1 MVLRRLLLGSI
12 ISSLYLVVGQ
22 TITCYNCTSSRTCSP
37 SKDVC
42 TATACYIVTEDNYM
56 ASGCATDAVTF
67 TVNNTNVAGLC
78 YRPDNITR
86 VCACH
91 TASCNTRLD
100 SDAFPDVD
108 MTILQSLNI
117 SSLMEIAQQPPV
129 TQASVVTTGAPE
141 TTTKAG
147 LRNAPIDALYYGNIR
162 SGVVPA
168 KETLPQPVMN
178 EGTLRPH
185 VCGFNPFTRQ
195 CMDPQGYCPG
205 RCMNFHYTYNTI
217 YECRCLVI

>member
-100 SDAFPDVD
+100 SDAFPDVN

-117 SSLMEIAQQPPV
+117 SSLMEYIDFGLDRPA
-129 TQASVVTTGAPE
+129 TSGDASVGCDDWRPGNHDKSRTTQ
-141 TTTKAG
+141 
-147 LRNAPIDALYYGNIR
+147 R
-162 SGVVPA
+162 S
-168 KETLPQPVMN
+168 
-178 EGTLRPH
+178 
-185 VCGFNPFTRQ
+185 
-195 CMDPQGYCPG
+195 Y
-205 RCMNFHYTYNTI
+205 
-217 YECRCLVI
+217 